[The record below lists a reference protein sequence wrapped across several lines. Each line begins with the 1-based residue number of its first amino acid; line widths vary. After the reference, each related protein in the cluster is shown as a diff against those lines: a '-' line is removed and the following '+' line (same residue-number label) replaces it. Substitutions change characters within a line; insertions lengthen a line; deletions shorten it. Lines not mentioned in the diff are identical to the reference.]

1 MGMLS
6 ARAAPLRTVIQ
17 SRITETTA
25 NFFNII
31 WFTFGPTR
39 ADSKTTRVLEPGG
52 RMKSDSKRL
61 KARNNPNWSIFKL
74 LIINILI
81 FWFHYHGSP

>member
-6 ARAAPLRTVIQ
+6 ARAVPFRIVIL
-17 SRITETTA
+17 SKIAETTA

-39 ADSKTTRVLEPGG
+39 ADSKTTHVLEPDG
-52 RMKSDSKRL
+52 RMKSDFKRL
-61 KARNNPNWSIFKL
+61 KARNNPN
-74 LIINILI
+74 
-81 FWFHYHGSP
+81 